1 MPRFILQ
8 LFCGLLLCLL
18 LPLAALAQTRLAI
31 EIDGVDAIYETNIR
45 LYLSLEQQKDSELL
59 NPAQIGRL
67 HRKAPREI
75 AAALEPYGYY
85 RPLIESSL
93 VEEGD
98 GLWRATYRIDAGE
111 PVKIES
117 FDFSLTG
124 DAGADPEFAALI
136 RDGKPAVGETFS
148 HLAYEEFKSGLGRL
162 ATERGYFDA
171 KFGRHRVEID
181 RDANLARIYLDF
193 DSGPRYRF
201 GDLLLDQQMLDDALL
216 RRYATFEYGDP
227 YTLDQLLEFKH
238 ALTDT
243 SFFESVEV
251 SPVEADTGS
260 NEIPIRAKL
269 APRKRHHY
277 RLGLGYGTD
286 TGARAKFGWQMP
298 LINRRGHHFDS
309 ELGVSEI
316 GHKAV
321 ANYHV
326 PVLNPRTDQLVY
338 SAGEEQEEFETGP
351 STKRSLGVSLY
362 HGRGKWRETLSLEY
376 QREDF
381 SIDNVD
387 RTSTLLLPGV
397 SWTRTWGRDF
407 INVLDGLRLDFALR
421 GADTAL
427 VSDTDFVQYGIQVK
441 FITSLGPR
449 DRIIMRGA
457 AGTIETDEF
466 EDIPS
471 SIRYY
476 AGGARSVRGYAYQS
490 LGPADDDGEAIGAR
504 RLLVGSVEFEHYF
517 NDRWGTALFFDQGNA
532 VDEFDDDLEQG
543 AGFGLRWK
551 SPVGPVRIDF
561 AKSVSEDLNWRLH
574 INIGPDL

>member
-1 MPRFILQ
+1 MPRNILQ
-8 LFCGLLLCLL
+8 PCCGLLLCLL
-18 LPLAALAQTRLAI
+18 LPFAAAAQTRVT
-31 EIDGVDAIYETNIR
+31 IDVTGVDSVYETNIR

-59 NPAQIGRL
+59 NPPQIRRL
-67 HRKAPREI
+67 HRKAPGEI

-85 RPLIESSL
+85 RPQIDSSL

-111 PVKIES
+111 PVTIDS
-117 FDFSLTG
+117 FEFGLVG
-124 DAGADPEFAALI
+124 EAGADPEFEALI
-136 RDGKPAVGETFS
+136 RRDKPATGAPFS
-148 HLAYEEFKSGLGRL
+148 HIAYENFKSGLGGL

-171 KFGRHRVEID
+171 RFDRHLVEID
-181 RDANLARIYLDF
+181 RAANIARVYLDF

-201 GDLLLDQQMLDDALL
+201 GDLLLEQQMLDDALL
-216 RRYATFEYGDP
+216 RRYATFQPGDP
-227 YTLDQLLEFKH
+227 YTLDQLLDYKH
-238 ALTDT
+238 ALNDT
-243 SFFESVEV
+243 RFFGSVDI
-251 SPVEADTGS
+251 SPAETVAEA
-260 NEIPIRAKL
+260 NEIPIRVEL
-269 APRKRHHY
+269 TPRGRHHY
-277 RLGLGYGTD
+277 KLGFGYGTD
-286 TGARAKFGWQMP
+286 TGARAKFGWQVP

-309 ELGVSEI
+309 EIGVSEI
-316 GHKAV
+316 GHKAI
-321 ANYHV
+321 ANYRI
-326 PVLNPRTDQLVY
+326 PVLNPRTDQLVL

-351 STKRSLGVSLY
+351 STKRSLGISLN

-387 RTSTLLLPGV
+387 NTSTLLLPGV
-397 SWTRTWGRDF
+397 SWTRTWGREF

-427 VSDTDFVQYGIQVK
+427 VSDTDLVQYGVKVK

-457 AGTIETDEF
+457 AGTIETDDF
-466 EDIPS
+466 DDIPS

-476 AGGARSVRGYAYQS
+476 AGGASSVRGYAYQS
-490 LGPADDDGEAIGAR
+490 LGPTDDDGEAIGAQ
-504 RLLVGSVEFEHYF
+504 RLLVGSAEFEHYF
-517 NDRWGTALFFDQGNA
+517 NDKWGVALFFDQGNA
-532 VDEFDDDLEQG
+532 VDQFDDELEQG

-551 SPVGPVRIDF
+551 SPVGPVRVDL
-561 AKSVSEDLNWRLH
+561 AKSISEDLNWRLH